1 MLNDLGILPDSKRYY
16 HDADEFTAESLFY
29 ISRAGN
35 YHCTSEYKFERQASG
50 VEACQAM
57 YVEEGRLQFSY
68 GEYKTVVDTGEM
80 VLIHL
85 GTPHLYRTDGDRLR
99 MQWFHIDG
107 RGSRSYIRR
116 IHSVRGIL
124 IGRESAENGKM
135 LVDRIFRL
143 LDEGYKDPQEI
154 SVCIHRL
161 LAMLNRQQE
170 GTGGF
175 AAGLMKERPDPG
187 VEASLVYLKEHFAD
201 PGLSVEYLAGMAN
214 LSTWY
219 YIKRFRACYGTTPH
233 KYILRLRIEAARG
246 LLDTTSLSVEEVAY
260 QCGFSGPSHFIDVFR
275 KTSGMTPMKFRSLW
289 RYTRR

>member
-29 ISRAGN
+29 ISRAGD

-50 VEACQAM
+50 AKACQAM
-57 YVEEGRLQFSY
+57 LVEEGRLQFSY
-68 GEYKTVVDTGEM
+68 GEYEMCVGSGEM

-99 MQWFHIDG
+99 MRWFHIDG
-107 RGSRSYIRR
+107 RGSLSYVRQ
-116 IHSVRGIL
+116 IHSLRGIL
-124 IGRESAENGKM
+124 IGRESAENGTF

-143 LDEGYKDPQEI
+143 LEEGYKDPQEI

-161 LAMLNRQQE
+161 LAMLNRPGE
-170 GTGGF
+170 GTGFF
-175 AAGLMKERPDPG
+175 APGMMKERPDPG
-187 VEASLVYLKEHFAD
+187 MEASLAYLREHFAEA
-201 PGLSVEYLAGMAN
+201 GLSVEELAGMAN
-214 LSTWY
+214 LSPWY
-219 YIKRFRACYGTTPH
+219 YIRRFRACYGVTPH
-233 KYILRLRIEAARG
+233 QYILRQRIEMARG
-246 LLDTTSLSVEEVAY
+246 LLDTTSLSVEEIAY

-289 RYTRR
+289 R